1 MGVAGIG
8 GIFFRSADPE
18 ARTAW
23 YRTHLGIEAGHGG
36 IWQQEAGMTV
46 FAPFPNNS
54 DYFAPD
60 QAFMLNLRVTGLEE
74 MAARLE
80 ASGIPVER
88 REEWNTAE
96 YGNFAR
102 IHDPEGL
109 PIELWEPPTAA
120 PA

>member
-18 ARTAW
+18 ARAAW
-23 YRTHLGIEAGHGG
+23 YRTHLGIDAGHVG

-80 ASGIPVER
+80 GSGIPVER